1 MIEFNGKTVWIT
13 GASSGIGKA
22 VALKI
27 SNLNAKIVLSSRN
40 KEELENVAK
49 QCKNEPYILPLDLEK
64 PEAFE
69 KATQLVVK
77 KYGSIDLLIN
87 NGGISQRSEASQTSI
102 DVDRKLMEINYFGTI
117 GLTKSVLSIMQKQQK
132 GHIVTISS
140 LSGKFGFFS

>member
-22 VALKI
+22 LALKI
-27 SNLNAKIVLSSRN
+27 NYLEAKVVLSSRN

-49 QCKNEPYILPLDLEK
+49 QCRAESYILPLDLEN

-69 KATQLVVK
+69 KATQFVVK
-77 KYGSIDLLIN
+77 KYGTIDLLIN
-87 NGGISQRSEASQTSI
+87 NGGISQRSEASQTSL

-117 GLTKSVLSIMQKQQK
+117 GLTKSVLSIMQKQQR

-140 LSGKFGFFS
+140 LSGKFGFF

>member
-22 VALKI
+22 LALKI
-27 SNLNAKIVLSSRN
+27 SSLKANIVLSSRN

-49 QCKNEPYILPLDLEK
+49 QCKGEAYILPLDLEK

-69 KATQLVVK
+69 KATQSVVK

-102 DVDRKLMEINYFGTI
+102 DVDRKTYGNKLFWNHW
-117 GLTKSVLSIMQKQQK
+117 LNK
-132 GHIVTISS
+132 ISS
-140 LSGKFGFFS
+140 FYNAKTTKRTYCNYK

>member
-1 MIEFNGKTVWIT
+1 MIEFNEKTVWIT

-22 VALKI
+22 LALKI
-27 SNLNAKIVLSSRN
+27 SSLKANIVLSSRN

-49 QCKNEPYILPLDLEK
+49 QCKGEAYILPLDLEK

-69 KATQLVVK
+69 KATQSVVK

-102 DVDRKLMEINYFGTI
+102 DVHRKLM
-117 GLTKSVLSIMQKQQK
+117 
-132 GHIVTISS
+132 
-140 LSGKFGFFS
+140 